1 MRLRRALLLFALVL
15 GLAAL
20 ATSVSRP
27 RGERKRETPPPPAQP
42 RAPEASPSP
51 APGRPA
57 RLTFSAKRRRP
68 ESRRLLAGRAAIVTV
83 KVSEPGQV
91 ELEGLGVSA
100 PAEPL
105 TPARFDVLADEP
117 ARHAVRFT
125 PASAGGESRLVG
137 FLRVVRASPAT

>member
-27 RGERKRETPPPPAQP
+27 RDERKRETPPAAKP

-57 RLTFSAKRRRP
+57 RLTFSAKGRRP
-68 ESRRLLAGRAAIVTV
+68 ESRRLVAGRAAIVTV

-105 TPARFDVLADEP
+105 TPARFDVLTDEP

-125 PASAGGESRLVG
+125 PAGAGGESRLVG
-137 FLRVVRASPAT
+137 FLRVVSASPAT